1 MELIIIFYA
10 GLLAYILIQRLR
22 GRNLSWN
29 STGTED
35 VPTEEMRPENQPEHT
50 PAIKLVL
57 QKEPDNMPP
66 DLGETTNLILTD
78 RDSFGEEWEI
88 IADDDAEGPTHPPG
102 KLHY

>member
-22 GRNLSWN
+22 GRGLPWN

-35 VPTEEMRPENQPEHT
+35 VPAEEMRPKNQPEHT

-66 DLGETTNLILTD
+66 DLGETTTLLLTD
-78 RDSFGEEWEI
+78 RDFWGEEGEI
-88 IADDDAEGPTHPPG
+88 IDEDEVEGPTHPDPPS
-102 KLHY
+102 